1 MSIDVVWFKRDLR
14 IRDHRPLAEA
24 CKRGPVLC
32 LYIYEPIIFRHREFD
47 TSRLVFTNESLAELD
62 EALQELGGRM
72 VYRVGEATD
81 VLREIDETHDIARLW
96 SHEETGSHR
105 TYERDEAVRDWT
117 VDRGIEWTEIP
128 QTGVIRRLD
137 SRDGWAERWDERMN
151 EPTTDPPERI
161 PAVDVDDPGH
171 RRDHEALDIPTSTK
185 DEAMI
190 GGESNAED
198 TLETF
203 LYERGRNYRSDMSSP
218 VTAWDG
224 CSRLSPHL
232 ARGTISMRR
241 VWQATQRRKQK
252 LREREDAG
260 EDVDGAWFKAISSFE
275 GRLHWHGHFMQKLE
289 DEPRIE
295 FENLARAYDGLRED
309 EFDEELFEAWKA
321 GETGFPMV
329 DACMRALHRA
339 GWINFRMRAM
349 LVSFASYHLWLH
361 WRPTGQFLAQHFLD
375 FEPGIHWPQMQMQSG
390 TTGINS
396 IRIYNPTK
404 QVRDHDP
411 EGEFIR
417 RYVPELEDV
426 PSEYIADP
434 AEMPP
439 DVQREADC
447 RIGFDYPAP
456 IVDGKEAWKEANSR
470 IWSVKNSKEA
480 KQEADE
486 IYERHGSR
494 RSN

>member
-24 CKRGPVLC
+24 CQRGPVLC
-32 LYIYEPIIFRHREFD
+32 LYIYEPIIFQHREFD
-47 TSRLVFTNESLAELD
+47 TSRLVFANESLAELD
-62 EALQELGGRM
+62 DALRERGGRM

-81 VLREIDETHDIARLW
+81 VLRQLHETYDIARLW
-96 SHEETGSHR
+96 SHEETGSRR
-105 TYERDEAVRDWT
+105 TYERDEAVRQWT
-117 VDRGIEWTEIP
+117 CDQGIAWTEIP
-128 QTGVIRRLD
+128 QTGVIRGLD
-137 SRDGWAERWDERMN
+137 SRNGWAERWDERMN
-151 EPTTDPPERI
+151 EPVTDPPDDI

-171 RRDHEALDIPTSTK
+171 RRDHEDLDIPPSTK

-190 GGESNAED
+190 GGASKAEE
-198 TLETF
+198 TVETF
-203 LYERGRNYRSDMSSP
+203 LHDRGKYYRSDMSSP

-224 CSRLSPHL
+224 CSRLSPHF
-232 ARGTISMRR
+232 AQGTISMRR
-241 VWQATQRRKQK
+241 VWQATQQRKQE

-260 EDVDGAWFKAISSFE
+260 EDVDGAWFKSLSSFE

-295 FENLARAYDGLRED
+295 FENLAQSYDGLRED
-309 EFDEELFEAWKA
+309 EFDEDLFEAWKA

-426 PSEYIADP
+426 PSEYIAAP
-434 AEMPP
+434 AEMPD

-447 RIGFDYPAP
+447 RIGRDYPEP
-456 IVDGKEAWKEANSR
+456 IVDGKQAWKEANSR
-470 IWSVKNSKEA
+470 IWSVKNTEEA
-480 KQEADE
+480 KKEADE